1 VAAEADLVTST
12 VVKLLRAA
20 SIAICLIVIAS
31 FAVFAVNQ
39 TKSAS
44 NHQQEQL
51 ATPAEQAQLAAA
63 PAPPKH
69 HESAV
74 HEVLDEV
81 SGELT
86 SPFSGLAA
94 GSSEW
99 ANRGATLLLALLIYG
114 FGLGYLAR
122 MLRVRL

>member
-1 VAAEADLVTST
+1 VTST
-12 VVKLLRAA
+12 VVKLLRTA

-44 NHQQEQL
+44 NRQTEEL
-51 ATPAEQAQLAAA
+51 ATPAELAQSAHT
-63 PAPPKH
+63 PAPPRH

-86 SPFSGLAA
+86 SPFSALAS

-99 ANRGATLLLALLIYG
+99 ATRGAELLLALLVYG

-122 MLRVRL
+122 VLRVRL